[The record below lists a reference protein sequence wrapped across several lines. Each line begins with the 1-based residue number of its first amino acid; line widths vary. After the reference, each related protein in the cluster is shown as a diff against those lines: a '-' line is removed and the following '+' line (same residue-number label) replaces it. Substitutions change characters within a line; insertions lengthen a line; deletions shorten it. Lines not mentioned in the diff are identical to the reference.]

1 MHCKKRISG
10 KEGDRVKEQY
20 EQFLQKMVAIN
31 KNQYLDFN
39 MKVTRLDDFLAFYV
53 CSSSLCKD
61 SWYVCNF
68 IFPLCHGQSSAERG
82 FNDNQQTMA
91 ENLEELDLTSLRMV
105 YDEIMYY
112 GGEIK
117 DFPIPTSLLIAC
129 QSAHQKY
136 ENDLDRKRAESQQ
149 LEVTNKRK
157 LLIEELNIVKK
168 RKIDEESLVKQ
179 LKDDSTRL
187 IIEAGE
193 TSNVAQMQSLVVKGS
208 SFKKTGEKKEK
219 ILVDY
224 ASSIEKMEEEIK
236 QLKQMEQIIIVDRR
250 CYLAYFYRVGNI

>member
-1 MHCKKRISG
+1 
-10 KEGDRVKEQY
+10 
-20 EQFLQKMVAIN
+20 
-31 KNQYLDFN
+31 

-68 IFPLCHGQSSAERG
+68 IFSLCHGQSSAERG

-136 ENDLDRKRAESQQ
+136 ENDLDRKRAESQKV
-149 LEVTNKRK
+149 EVTNKRK

-168 RKIDEESLVKQ
+168 RKIDEESLVKR
-179 LKDDSTRL
+179 LKDDSTKF

-193 TSNVAQMQSLVVKGS
+193 MSNVAQM
-208 SFKKTGEKKEK
+208 
-219 ILVDY
+219 
-224 ASSIEKMEEEIK
+224 
-236 QLKQMEQIIIVDRR
+236 
-250 CYLAYFYRVGNI
+250 